1 MTASA
6 GDALTVRVRYFNVL
20 ANYAGTK
27 RAEVKVPAG
36 TTVRGLLA
44 HLTETNPEAF
54 RRALV
59 RDGALTSYLRVFRND
74 KLVVGEAFEAAV
86 AGGDEFML
94 FPAIAGGAL

>member
-1 MTASA
+1 MIAPA
-6 GDALTVRVRYFNVL
+6 DDALTVRVRYFNVL

-74 KLVVGEAFEAAV
+74 KLVAGEAFDMPLTY
-86 AGGDEFML
+86 GDELML
-94 FPAIAGGAL
+94 FPAIAGG

>member
-1 MTASA
+1 MIASA
-6 GDALTVRVRYFNVL
+6 DDALTVRVRYFNVL

-44 HLTETNPEAF
+44 HLTDTNPEAF

-74 KLVVGEAFEAAV
+74 KLVAGEAFDMPLTA
-86 AGGDEFML
+86 GDELML
-94 FPAIAGGAL
+94 FPAIAGG